1 MEVGVQKGSA
11 VTKFLAAGD
20 SIIVVKHTH
29 LFDEHLE
36 PQGSQEDLGSF
47 GGGHVGPVIAIRG
60 LVLEH
65 ALDAKLGHDAKE
77 QVLISGKVKV
87 HLGGLRH
94 EFDGRLDNRV
104 GWTEKSLSSSA
115 LPGGHA
121 HVRQSQVPVGMPI
134 AIAVPAAA
142 AGFSH
147 GCHDWRDLVVEQR
160 IALSRSPSSASLSP
174 LAAFTGSPLSDATSL
189 DASTPTSS
197 AAENAFGCRP
207 EFVERHKTNELA
219 GSDTLN
225 AGESSYSEG
234 DPTVDHANFGNASSP
249 SPAARA

>member
-1 MEVGVQKGSA
+1 MTQL
-11 VTKFLAAGD
+11 LAGRD
-20 SIIVVKHTH
+20 SHVVVKDAH
-29 LFDEHLE
+29 FFNEHFKPE
-36 PQGSQEDLGSF
+36 RSQENLGGF
-47 GGGHVGPVIAIRG
+47 VGGEIGPFRAGR
-60 LVLEH
+60 LCHRLKD

-94 EFDGRLDNRV
+94 EFDGRLDDRV

-197 AAENAFGCRP
+197 AAENAFGGRP

-225 AGESSYSEG
+225 ARETAYSER
-234 DPTVDHANFGNASSP
+234 DSTVDHANFGNASSP